1 MDTANVPVDPWVVQ
15 SAKQHEPLPVGM
27 YMGIFQGVETV
38 TLKGTGETRWRWT
51 WCVSAGALKGKVATA
66 LTDQTINPN
75 TLAGR
80 LTEGLLGRP
89 IVVGDHV
96 KTLVD
101 ACVTKVYMLSIQTGP
116 QGGKPG
122 VRAVSQPPAM

>member
-1 MDTANVPVDPWVVQ
+1 MDNVTPVDPWVVQ

-27 YMGIFQGVETV
+27 YMSVFEGVEIV
-38 TLKGTGETRWRWT
+38 TLKGGEVRWRWK
-51 WCVSAGALKGKVATA
+51 WRVSIGPAKDKEATA

-96 KTLVD
+96 KTLID
-101 ACVTKVYMLSIQTGP
+101 ACVTRPYMLSVQTGP

-122 VRAVSQPPAM
+122 VKAVSQPPPM